1 MPQNRIHAAAFLM
14 FVGILL
20 LVGCNT
26 STPMPSEG
34 RGPAEISKELP
45 PKRTRVEL
53 VALDHDVDFARGSK
67 TVTAS
72 GVAGLSNFLRDNAV
86 GEGDSVTVAG
96 PNTASALTAARRAAV
111 LAELNMLHV
120 HAVPATVTAPVS
132 SAVRVHVDHVVVT
145 APQCPDWSKPEADNP
160 DNTSSSNFGCATEAN
175 LAAMVANPADLARGR
190 PSGMADGEAL
200 ARGVELYKSGNLAKT
215 LSGSSGY
222 STSGL
227 SGTGGSAASGSGS
240 GGGSQ

>member
-1 MPQNRIHAAAFLM
+1 MMPQNVAPILIV
-14 FVGILL
+14 VGILSL
-20 LVGCNT
+20 AGCNT
-26 STPMPSEG
+26 PTPSSG
-34 RGPAEISKELP
+34 LGPAEISNAVP
-45 PKRTRVEL
+45 PKRTHVEL
-53 VALDHDVDFARGSK
+53 VALDHDVDFARGAK

-72 GVAGLSNFLRDNAV
+72 EVAGLSNFLRDNAV

-96 PNTASALTAARRAAV
+96 PNAASTLAAARRAAV
-111 LAELNMLHV
+111 LAELRMLHV

-145 APQCPDWSKPEADNP
+145 APQCPDWSKAEADNP
-160 DNTSSSNFGCATEAN
+160 DNSSSSNFGCATEAN

-190 PSGMADGEAL
+190 PSGVADGAAL
-200 ARGVELYKSGNLAKT
+200 ARGVELYQSGNLAKT

-227 SGTGGSAASGSGS
+227 SGTGGAAASGSS
-240 GGGSQ
+240 GGGQ